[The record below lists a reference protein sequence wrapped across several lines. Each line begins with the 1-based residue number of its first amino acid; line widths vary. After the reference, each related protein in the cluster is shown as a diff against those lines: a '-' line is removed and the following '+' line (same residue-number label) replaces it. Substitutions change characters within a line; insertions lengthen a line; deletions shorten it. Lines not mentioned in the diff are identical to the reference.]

1 MAWWPYLIVFAG
13 AGVGG
18 AMRHGM
24 NELVSNL
31 AGTRFPWGIM
41 AINVSGSL
49 LLGLFAGYFAFKG
62 EASQHW
68 RLFLTT
74 GICGGYTTFSTF
86 SLDTVLL
93 WERGEATMA
102 IVYVVASVLISIAA
116 LVLGMWAMR
125 G

>member
-1 MAWWPYLIVFAG
+1 MAWLPYLIVFAG

-24 NELVSNL
+24 NELVTNF
-31 AGTRFPWGIM
+31 AGIRFPWGIL

-49 LLGLFAGYFAFKG
+49 LLGLFAGYFAFRG

-86 SLDTVLL
+86 SLDSVLL

-102 IVYVVASVLISIAA
+102 VLYVVASVSISIAA